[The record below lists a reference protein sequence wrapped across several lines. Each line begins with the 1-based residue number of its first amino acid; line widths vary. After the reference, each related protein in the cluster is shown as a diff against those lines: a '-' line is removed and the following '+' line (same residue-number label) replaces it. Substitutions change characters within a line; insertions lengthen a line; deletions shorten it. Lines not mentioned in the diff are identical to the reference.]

1 MRSSKITVPY
11 TRIPAVQQ
19 HVLGRRFLRGYSSLF
34 YKHAASNTHI
44 SWTKTT
50 SSLALTLPSK
60 TSKSETALL
69 GPRHHRHLSFFALRL
84 LTTEHPAL
92 PYRSRRTA
100 GRSPATQPGAARPP
114 ARSVPAPGGSRR
126 CCGGLGGWGGDAM
139 RVGAEGR
146 GAPPL
151 PPVLTHPSR
160 QVPVGQAPAHRLPLV
175 LQQREGGS
183 QPVALPPPVAS
194 PAQPQRQPQQHPAA
208 AQPQVPR
215 QVDGTEPQQ
224 RPRRGREQQPR
235 QGARPPAEGGG
246 VGAGGSR
253 GIHGALR
260 SRPPRPPPDSEG
272 SPLPSAPS
280 PLPQPQPQLPPPG
293 GEARPAPPGR
303 PPVPAASAPPRR
315 AMAPPSERAAKHRRG
330 KPRQGAQPPRQGAQP
345 PPPAASAPP
354 RGAAPPGLSHARGGR
369 PCRPVWLPRGP
380 PGTGLGGGSLGHAIR
395 AGKGARAGSGGGT
408 AAEKASLPP
417 AQGRLW
423 FRLRDGGGITHHGKG
438 GCPWRGLARPS
449 RCRGPS
455 LSVDPAKSHCD
466 CPLLS
471 AEGYEAETTCWFWT
485 LAAWKNKS
493 TFSLLLF

>member
-114 ARSVPAPGGSRR
+114 AASPLPGAPAAAA
-126 CCGGLGGWGGDAM
+126 GGWGGGDAM

-260 SRPPRPPPDSEG
+260 SRPPRPPTPRGRPCRVRPPRCRSRSCPRPAG
-272 SPLPSAPS
+272 RRAPRRRGARPS
-280 PLPQPQPQLPPPG
+280 PPPAP
-293 GEARPAPPGR
+293 RPAALWR
-303 PPVPAASAPPRR
+303 PLASAPRSTGGASRAKGRSPRAKGR
-315 AMAPPSERAAKHRRG
+315 SPPHPRPARR
-330 KPRQGAQPPRQGAQP
+330 R
-345 PPPAASAPP
+345 APP